1 MEKIKKN
8 KLKQIEKNLSISWDE
23 DEDVEWEAGD
33 FWDKA
38 GLFIFGDSSKRNKR
52 DTNVRKEQ
60 ASKNIGIV
68 IHKILQQYIYC
79 KRDRTE
85 VKKVEKSNGNYIYS
99 VPDKLIVKVLIN
111 QRDEL
116 KYEKI
121 MKLPE
126 VRNLL
131 SSRYFSETEYKRIVD
146 LIERK
151 IEKL

>member
-1 MEKIKKN
+1 MF

-68 IHKILQQYIYC
+68 IHKILQQYIY
-79 KRDRTE
+79 
-85 VKKVEKSNGNYIYS
+85 
-99 VPDKLIVKVLIN
+99 
-111 QRDEL
+111 
-116 KYEKI
+116 
-121 MKLPE
+121 
-126 VRNLL
+126 
-131 SSRYFSETEYKRIVD
+131 
-146 LIERK
+146 
-151 IEKL
+151 

>member
-1 MEKIKKN
+1 M
-8 KLKQIEKNLSISWDE
+8 
-23 DEDVEWEAGD
+23 
-33 FWDKA
+33 DKA

-99 VPDKLIVKVLIN
+99 VPNKLIVKVLIN
-111 QRDEL
+111 PKDEL

-131 SSRYFSETEYKRIVD
+131 SAKYFSETEYKRIVD